1 MNIIENNP
9 YRILGVF
16 VNSPTK
22 ERVANQ
28 TKLKAFLKVGK
39 AAVFLLD
46 LPQVLPSIVRS
57 QEIVAGAEAK
67 LALPA
72 DQLKYAQFWFVKA
85 TPLDEIAF
93 KHLYA
98 GNMEG
103 AIDIWSKKVDLYS
116 LQNRL
121 VCALIKK
128 DYGNAIRDA
137 ELLYSRFSNA
147 FVEVVVGTNSPIDAN
162 KLAFLFLDVLC
173 NEIPTDNVLPFIKN
187 ETWRMHVSSTVTKPI
202 IDALLSAVDK
212 AHAVRGK
219 GAQKRHEA
227 GKKLVQE
234 AKPLLIKLGQLL
246 APENLQY
253 QMVADKVGL
262 EVLQCGIDYFNDSED
277 ADAARNAMILQE
289 FALQTVVGK
298 MAKDRCKENVDTL
311 KNIITSLPPL
321 EVYEEDK
328 SIKEELRKFYQLPD
342 EICHALTLLN
352 NAKPHLQSI
361 KRKLGATNGYYLKM
375 STLVVGNALHNV
387 ITEVNQAQA
396 DDSLDDFSYEAE
408 IAQLLLL
415 TKVLENAW
423 KTTLLMD
430 SFDLESSFKTRYSK
444 NREILKGLCEQ
455 QGVPT
460 TTYPAKSISAQK
472 VPSTP
477 LSARVFALS
486 SETSRTTPQT
496 PTPTRP
502 SSRQSINQ
510 QDSTQGGTVQKTAN
524 QNTTSSGSSVNQT
537 NSSNTKSENAGCW
550 IAIIFIIA
558 LACIGF
564 FAFNVGGL
572 LGHIIALL
580 ILLLLAGVILN
591 SSDILGCCI
600 VTLCIVV
607 VTCIG
612 IFVGGLVGGF
622 IGFVVGLW
630 IAAKITK

>member
-1 MNIIENNP
+1 MNIIQNNP

-57 QEIVAGAEAK
+57 QEMVAGAETK

-103 AIDIWSKKVDLYS
+103 AIDIWSKKADLYS

-147 FVEVVVGTNSPIDAN
+147 FIEVVVGTNSPIDAN
-162 KLAFLFLDVLC
+162 ELAFLFLDKLC

-227 GKKLVQE
+227 GKKLMQE

-262 EVLQCGIDYFNDSED
+262 EVLQCGIDYFNESED
-277 ADAARNAMILQE
+277 ADAVRNAMILQE

-311 KNIITSLPPL
+311 KKIGPEHIVLKELTGLSQLVKKLDVTNKGVGTYNSINEAFSI
-321 EVYEEDK
+321 VKQFIEE
-328 SIKEELRKFYQLPD
+328 SNSHLIPIKE
-342 EICHALTLLN
+342 
-352 NAKPHLQSI
+352 
-361 KRKLGATNGYYLKM
+361 KLGRENKLYISTSSVIATSAVNAIVTILNREQLIVRNDKYKLR
-375 STLVVGNALHNV
+375 TLILSAVKLMYMVGNFDMDNRTNEYYSRNKDALVEMDNATDPNLVSEGCYIATMAYCDYNHPQVLVLREFRDLYLDKRGWGKQFIKIYYKYSPRLVEKLKDYTLINK
-387 ITEVNQAQA
+387 IIRK
-396 DDSLDDFSYEAE
+396 SLDCF
-408 IAQLLLL
+408 I
-415 TKVLENAW
+415 
-423 KTTLLMD
+423 
-430 SFDLESSFKTRYSK
+430 FCIK
-444 NREILKGLCEQ
+444 NK
-455 QGVPT
+455 
-460 TTYPAKSISAQK
+460 
-472 VPSTP
+472 
-477 LSARVFALS
+477 
-486 SETSRTTPQT
+486 
-496 PTPTRP
+496 
-502 SSRQSINQ
+502 
-510 QDSTQGGTVQKTAN
+510 
-524 QNTTSSGSSVNQT
+524 
-537 NSSNTKSENAGCW
+537 NTKE
-550 IAIIFIIA
+550 
-558 LACIGF
+558 
-564 FAFNVGGL
+564 
-572 LGHIIALL
+572 
-580 ILLLLAGVILN
+580 
-591 SSDILGCCI
+591 
-600 VTLCIVV
+600 
-607 VTCIG
+607 
-612 IFVGGLVGGF
+612 
-622 IGFVVGLW
+622 
-630 IAAKITK
+630 

>member
-1 MNIIENNP
+1 MNIIQDNP
-9 YRILGVF
+9 YRLLGVF

-39 AAVFLLD
+39 AVVFPLD
-46 LPQVLPSIVRS
+46 LPQLLPSITRS
-57 QEIVAGAEAK
+57 LEMVAEAEAK

-103 AIDIWSKKVDLYS
+103 AIDIWSKKADLYS

-147 FVEVVVGTNSPIDAN
+147 FVEAVVGTNSPIDAN
-162 KLAFLFLDVLC
+162 ELAFQFLDVLC
-173 NEIPTDNVLPFIKN
+173 NEIPTDKVLPLIKN
-187 ETWRMHVSSTVTKPI
+187 ETWRLHVSSTVTKPI
-202 IDALLSAVDK
+202 IDALLCAVDK

-219 GAQKRHEA
+219 GAQKRYEA
-227 GKKLVQE
+227 GKKLMQE
-234 AKPLLIKLGQLL
+234 VKPLLIKLGQLL

-289 FALQTVVGK
+289 FALQTVIGK
-298 MAKDRCKENVDTL
+298 MAKDRCQENVETL
-311 KNIITSLPPL
+311 KKIIANLPPL

-328 SIKEELRKFYQLPD
+328 SIKEELRKFYQLSD
-342 EICHALTLLN
+342 EICHARTLLN
-352 NAKPHLQSI
+352 NATPHLQSI

-375 STLVVGNALHNV
+375 STLVVGNALQNV
-387 ITEVNQAQA
+387 IKEVNQAQN
-396 DDSLDDFSYEAE
+396 DEGFE
-408 IAQLLLL
+408 ISIYA
-415 TKVLENAW
+415 A
-423 KTTLLMD
+423 KTTQVLLKEVLRDAWETTVIMD
-430 SFDLESSFKTRYSK
+430 TFDLESSFKAIYKK
-444 NREILKGLCEQ
+444 NRGILEGLCVRL
-455 QGVPT
+455 GVQT
-460 TTYPAKSISAQK
+460 
-472 VPSTP
+472 ST
-477 LSARVFALS
+477 LSFKLQTSTLS
-486 SETSRTTPQT
+486 VKLSDVYQPQ
-496 PTPTRP
+496 PTPDIPYTP
-502 SSRQSINQ
+502 SSGTRRYANRQTE
-510 QDSTQGGTVQKTAN
+510 TQGGSV
-524 QNTTSSGSSVNQT
+524 QNTSTQDTDPSHSSVNQT
-537 NSSNTKSENAGCW
+537 SSSNTKSENAGCW

-558 LACIGF
+558 LACICY
-564 FAFNVGGL
+564 FAFSVGGF
-572 LGHIIALL
+572 LGIIIALL
-580 ILLLLAGVILN
+580 ILLLLASVILDPN
-591 SSDILGCCI
+591 VLGCCI
-600 VTLCIVV
+600 VTLCIVAL
-607 VTCIG
+607 TGIG
-612 IFVGGLVGGF
+612 VFVGGLVGGF

-630 IAAKITK
+630 VAAKITK

>member
-57 QEIVAGAEAK
+57 QEMVAGAEAK
-67 LALPA
+67 LTLPA

-103 AIDIWSKKVDLYS
+103 AIDIWSKKADLYS

-262 EVLQCGIDYFNDSED
+262 EVLQCGIDYFNESED
-277 ADAARNAMILQE
+277 ADAVRNAMILQE

-311 KNIITSLPPL
+311 KKIGPEHIVLKELTGLSQLVKKLDVTNKGVGTYNSINEAFSI
-321 EVYEEDK
+321 VKQFIEE
-328 SIKEELRKFYQLPD
+328 SNSHLIPIKE
-342 EICHALTLLN
+342 
-352 NAKPHLQSI
+352 
-361 KRKLGATNGYYLKM
+361 KLGRENKLYISTSSVIATSAVNAIVTILNREQLIVRNDKYKLR
-375 STLVVGNALHNV
+375 TLILSAVKLMYMVGNFDMDNRTNEYYSRNKDALVEMDNATDPNSVSEGCYIATMAYRDYNHPQV
-387 ITEVNQAQA
+387 LVLREFR
-396 DDSLDDFSYEAE
+396 DLYLDKRGWGKKF
-408 IAQLLLL
+408 I
-415 TKVLENAW
+415 
-423 KTTLLMD
+423 KTYY
-430 SFDLESSFKTRYSK
+430 KYSP
-444 NREILKGLCEQ
+444 R
-455 QGVPT
+455 
-460 TTYPAKSISAQK
+460 
-472 VPSTP
+472 
-477 LSARVFALS
+477 
-486 SETSRTTPQT
+486 
-496 PTPTRP
+496 
-502 SSRQSINQ
+502 
-510 QDSTQGGTVQKTAN
+510 
-524 QNTTSSGSSVNQT
+524 
-537 NSSNTKSENAGCW
+537 
-550 IAIIFIIA
+550 
-558 LACIGF
+558 
-564 FAFNVGGL
+564 
-572 LGHIIALL
+572 
-580 ILLLLAGVILN
+580 LAGKLKDYTLINKIIRKAL
-591 SSDILGCCI
+591 DCFIFCI
-600 VTLCIVV
+600 
-607 VTCIG
+607 
-612 IFVGGLVGGF
+612 
-622 IGFVVGLW
+622 
-630 IAAKITK
+630 KNKYTKE

>member
-1 MNIIENNP
+1 
-9 YRILGVF
+9 
-16 VNSPTK
+16 
-22 ERVANQ
+22 
-28 TKLKAFLKVGK
+28 
-39 AAVFLLD
+39 
-46 LPQVLPSIVRS
+46 
-57 QEIVAGAEAK
+57 
-67 LALPA
+67 
-72 DQLKYAQFWFVKA
+72 
-85 TPLDEIAF
+85 
-93 KHLYA
+93 
-98 GNMEG
+98 
-103 AIDIWSKKVDLYS
+103 
-116 LQNRL
+116 
-121 VCALIKK
+121 
-128 DYGNAIRDA
+128 
-137 ELLYSRFSNA
+137 
-147 FVEVVVGTNSPIDAN
+147 
-162 KLAFLFLDVLC
+162 
-173 NEIPTDNVLPFIKN
+173 
-187 ETWRMHVSSTVTKPI
+187 
-202 IDALLSAVDK
+202 
-212 AHAVRGK
+212 
-219 GAQKRHEA
+219 
-227 GKKLVQE
+227 
-234 AKPLLIKLGQLL
+234 
-246 APENLQY
+246 
-253 QMVADKVGL
+253 
-262 EVLQCGIDYFNDSED
+262 
-277 ADAARNAMILQE
+277 
-289 FALQTVVGK
+289 
-298 MAKDRCKENVDTL
+298 
-311 KNIITSLPPL
+311 
-321 EVYEEDK
+321 
-328 SIKEELRKFYQLPD
+328 
-342 EICHALTLLN
+342 
-352 NAKPHLQSI
+352 
-361 KRKLGATNGYYLKM
+361 M

-430 SFDLESSFKTRYSK
+430 SFDLESSFKTTYSK

>member
-57 QEIVAGAEAK
+57 QEMVAEAEAK

-103 AIDIWSKKVDLYS
+103 AIDIWSKKADLYS

-162 KLAFLFLDVLC
+162 ELAFQFLDVLC
-173 NEIPTDNVLPFIKN
+173 NEIPTDKVLPLIKN
-187 ETWRMHVSSTVTKPI
+187 ETWRLHVSSTVTKPI
-202 IDALLSAVDK
+202 IDALLCAVDK
-212 AHAVRGK
+212 AHAVHGK

-298 MAKDRCKENVDTL
+298 MAKDRCQENVETL
-311 KNIITSLPPL
+311 KKIIANLPPL

-328 SIKEELRKFYQLPD
+328 IVREALRSFYHQ
-342 EICHALTLLN
+342 ERTIGNVITLLQETRQPL
-352 NAKPHLQSI
+352 KSI
-361 KRKLGATNGYYLKM
+361 RRKLGKSNAYYMGLSEQVVASALNKTIEIINQLQKDYDKEASSSIYDYKLLLVQDFLGRDTEYLREKRERRNKVQRM
-375 STLVVGNALHNV
+375 LMDALLDGWEAIKFMKPFDMKSTLKK
-387 ITEVNQAQA
+387 Q
-396 DDSLDDFSYEAE
+396 YEE
-408 IAQLLLL
+408 NRL
-415 TKVLENAW
+415 TL
-423 KTTLLMD
+423 
-430 SFDLESSFKTRYSK
+430 R
-444 NREILKGLCEQ
+444 RICEQ
-455 QGVPT
+455 TGLIEPT
-460 TTYPAKSISAQK
+460 TTKYVKSTLTIIGLIILGK
-472 VPSTP
+472 ILWGWVG
-477 LSARVFALS
+477 VF
-486 SETSRTTPQT
+486 
-496 PTPTRP
+496 
-502 SSRQSINQ
+502 I
-510 QDSTQGGTVQKTAN
+510 
-524 QNTTSSGSSVNQT
+524 GS
-537 NSSNTKSENAGCW
+537 
-550 IAIIFIIA
+550 
-558 LACIGF
+558 
-564 FAFNVGGL
+564 L
-572 LGHIIALL
+572 LGLFINYC
-580 ILLLLAGVILN
+580 VK
-591 SSDILGCCI
+591 SD
-600 VTLCIVV
+600 
-607 VTCIG
+607 
-612 IFVGGLVGGF
+612 
-622 IGFVVGLW
+622 
-630 IAAKITK
+630 

>member
-57 QEIVAGAEAK
+57 QEMVAEAEAK

-72 DQLKYAQFWFVKA
+72 DQLKNALFWFVKN

-98 GNMEG
+98 GDMEG
-103 AIDIWSKKVDLYS
+103 AMDIWSKKADLYS

-121 VCALIKK
+121 ICALIKK
-128 DYGNAIRDA
+128 DYGDAIRDA
-137 ELLYSRFSNA
+137 ELLYSHFSNA
-147 FVEVVVGTNSPIDAN
+147 FVEAVVGTNSPIDAN
-162 KLAFLFLDVLC
+162 ELAFQFLDVLC
-173 NEIPTDNVLPFIKN
+173 NEIPTDKVFPLIKN
-187 ETWRMHVSSTVTKPI
+187 ETWRLHVSSTVTKPTI
-202 IDALLSAVDK
+202 GALLCAVDK

-219 GAQKRHEA
+219 GAQKRYEA
-227 GKKLVQE
+227 GKKLMQE

-311 KNIITSLPPL
+311 KKIIASLPPL

-328 SIKEELRKFYQLPD
+328 SIKEELLKFYQLPD

-387 ITEVNQAQA
+387 IKEVNQAQA

-460 TTYPAKSISAQK
+460 TTYPAKSISTQK
-472 VPSTP
+472 VSSTP
-477 LSARVFALS
+477 SSARVFALS

-524 QNTTSSGSSVNQT
+524 QNTTSSGSSVNQI

-591 SSDILGCCI
+591 SDILGCCI